1 MCGIEAVGSSTLNP
15 KLDYP
20 VKERQKYI
28 REQFRSNVA
37 DDLAV
42 IECVGWRPLRQ
53 RRASRGVAPQSGFLE
68 KIKWELFMSNV
79 SEDFVAAECLGWR
92 LLRRRHP
99 FRSVAA
105 QWRFTDIF
113 I

>member
-1 MCGIEAVGSSTLNP
+1 VCGIEAVGSSTLNP

-42 IECVGWRPLRQ
+42 IESVG
-53 RRASRGVAPQSGFLE
+53 
-68 KIKWELFMSNV
+68 
-79 SEDFVAAECLGWR
+79 
-92 LLRRRHP
+92 
-99 FRSVAA
+99 
-105 QWRFTDIF
+105 
-113 I
+113 